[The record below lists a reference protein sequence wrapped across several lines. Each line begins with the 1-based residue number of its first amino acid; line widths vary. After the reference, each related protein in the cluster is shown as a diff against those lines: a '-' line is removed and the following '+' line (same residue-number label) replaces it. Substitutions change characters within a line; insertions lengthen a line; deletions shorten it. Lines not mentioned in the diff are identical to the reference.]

1 MSILK
6 QVIEEYGISEM
17 PEALT
22 DKTAKRVNSPGGLTD
37 KTDKRASVSSVS
49 DRSEGFET
57 QVADDDELKKTLG
70 DDWDEVFNDAAQL
83 EAARYLVTEAKQVAN
98 GIIPERY
105 TQTTDCKFCG
115 PVFVYEGY
123 PQPANNCPWCF
134 NRIKGLPI
142 PKGKI

>member
-57 QVADDDELKKTLG
+57 QVVEDNELRETLG
-70 DDWDEVFNDAAQL
+70 DDWDEVSSNPAQL
-83 EAARYLVTEAKQVAN
+83 EAARFLVTEAKQVAN
-98 GIIPERY
+98 GVIPERY
-105 TQTTDCKFCG
+105 TQITDCKYCG